1 MKKTLLAAAVASAT
15 SFAMADIS
23 ITGDAKFEYDHNDT
37 GTSSSNTSN
46 TEMHINFAGK
56 TGDTEVVAKFELDT
70 AGDNGAGID
79 LEDNY
84 ITTKIG
90 DISVKA
96 GNYASGT
103 SGLLGEI
110 EEGGRATNK
119 VMLGYKVGGVDFYI
133 GNKDNA
139 SSEAANSGTIA
150 VKGNTTTT
158 TTAVG
163 TASATTPVT
172 AVTSATFTST
182 ADAADGDTTLDNNMF
197 AGAKFSVAGQNIEV
211 KKNSD
216 TKDSWGI
223 KGSVSGINYRY
234 EASDDDTD
242 GDTSYVE
249 ISTKVAGVTLQYAAL
264 DADATAGLEE
274 TDSTTFAQEAANSR
288 STHDSA
294 PKKQSQIAATTAVDG
309 TTLTVKSGTIEDG
322 ISAGV
327 DQDYI
332 MLSASRPLASG
343 ATLVVTYND
352 NDTSATTST
361 ENLEVELNVKF

>member
-56 TGDTEVVAKFELDT
+56 TGDTSVVAKFELDT

-139 SSEAANSGTIA
+139 SSEAANSGTIK
-150 VKGNTTTT
+150 VVGTTTGT
-158 TTAVG
+158 TGV

>member
-1 MKKTLLAAAVASAT
+1 MKKTLLAAAVASTVT

-23 ITGDAKFEYDHNDT
+23 ITGDAKFEYDHHDT
-37 GTSSSNTSN
+37 GSATSNTSN
-46 TEMHINFAGK
+46 TEMHINIAGK
-56 TGDTEVVAKFELDT
+56 SGDTQVVAKFELDT

-84 ITTKIG
+84 ITTKVG

-119 VMLGYKVGGVDFYI
+119 VTLGYKLGGIDFYA
-133 GNKDNA
+133 GNSD
-139 SSEAANSGTIA
+139 
-150 VKGNTTTT
+150 
-158 TTAVG
+158 
-163 TASATTPVT
+163 ASAVEASNTP
-172 AVTSATFTST
+172 TSATGSD
-182 ADAADGDTTLDNNMF
+182 ADAADGDTVLNNNMF

-223 KGSVSGINYRY
+223 KGSVSGVNYRY

-249 ISTKVAGVTLQYAAL
+249 VSTKLAGVTVQYAAL
-264 DADATAGLEE
+264 DADAHAGLEE
-274 TDSTTFAQEAANSR
+274 TDSTTFAQEAANS
-288 STHDSA
+288 TGT
-294 PKKQSQIAATTAVDG
+294 PKKQSQVALSTAIDG
-309 TTLTVKSGTIEDG
+309 TTVTLKSGTIEDG
-322 ISAGV
+322 ISSGV
-327 DQDYI
+327 DQDYV

-352 NDTSATTST
+352 NDTSSSAST

>member
-1 MKKTLLAAAVASAT
+1 MKKTILAAAVASTVT

-23 ITGDAKFEYDHNDT
+23 ITGDAKFEYKAHDT
-37 GTSSSNTSN
+37 GSATSNTTN
-46 TEMHINFAGK
+46 TEMHINIVGK
-56 TGDTEVVAKFELDT
+56 QGDTSVVIKTEIDSHGTDGSGLD
-70 AGDNGAGID
+70 I
-79 LEDNY
+79 EDNY
-84 ITTKIG
+84 ITTKVG
-90 DISVKA
+90 DVSVKA

-110 EEGGRATNK
+110 EECSRATNK
-119 VMLGYKVGGVDFYI
+119 VTLSGSLGGVGLYA
-133 GNKDNA
+133 G
-139 SSEAANSGTIA
+139 NSGA
-150 VKGNTTTT
+150 
-158 TTAVG
+158 
-163 TASATTPVT
+163 ATG
-172 AVTSATFTST
+172 
-182 ADAADGDTTLDNNMF
+182 DGDTVINNNMF
-197 AGAKFSVAGQNIEV
+197 AGAKFKVAGQNIEV

-223 KGSVSGINYRY
+223 KGSVSGVDYRY

-249 ISTKVAGVTLQYAAL
+249 VSTKLAGVTVQYAAL
-264 DADATAGLEE
+264 DADAHAALEE
-274 TDSTTFAQEAANSR
+274 TDSTTFAQEAANS
-288 STHDSA
+288 SGT
-294 PKKQSQIAATTAVDG
+294 PKKQSQVALSTAVDG
-309 TTLTVKSGTIEDG
+309 TKLTLKSGTIEDG

-352 NDTSATTST
+352 NDTSASASK

>member
-23 ITGDAKFEYDHNDT
+23 ITGDANFEYDHTDT
-37 GTSSSNTSN
+37 GTTSTNTSN

-56 TGDTEVVAKFELDT
+56 SGDTSVVAKFELDT

-119 VMLGYKVGGVDFYI
+119 VTLGYKVGGVDFYI
-133 GNKDNA
+133 GNSDA
-139 SSEAANSGTIA
+139 GSSEAANTGTVA
-150 VKGNTTTT
+150 LLSDT
-158 TTAVG
+158 
-163 TASATTPVT
+163 TASASAATGSSI
-172 AVTSATFTST
+172 AAATFTST

-197 AGAKFSVAGQNIEV
+197 AGAKFTVAGQNIEV

-223 KGSVSGINYRY
+223 KGSVSGVDYRY
-234 EASDDDTD
+234 ETSDDDTD
-242 GDTSYVE
+242 GDTSFYM
-249 ISTKVAGVTLQYAAL
+249 IQTKLAGVTVQYAAL

-274 TDSTTFAQEAANSR
+274 TDSTIFAQEAANSDGDA
-288 STHDSA
+288 TG
-294 PKKQSQIAATTAVDG
+294 QSQIALSTAIDG

-322 ISAGV
+322 IDTNV
-327 DQDYI
+327 DQDYL

-352 NDTSATTST
+352 NDTSASTST